1 MKNKEKKKKKKSE
14 KVPIKEAINLTFRG
28 YKIIWDKY
36 PMIFISSAVC
46 AVVNALTPY
55 VGIYL
60 SARIINEIS
69 GERDSAAL
77 TQLVLA
83 ALISGAVLGILSAGL
98 SRWKNCQYAGQWYK
112 RNKINTDKLLSMD
125 FCDVDDP
132 NTHDLLSQINQNNQW
147 SGWGFGRLFWGLE
160 SFIISLFTIAGA
172 VVLTV
177 SLFTLRIPES
187 AGKIAVLNNPL
198 FFAGIIAI
206 MLAVTFISPL
216 LSNKTGVYWA
226 RHSENAKMG
235 NRWFCFFGFM
245 GSDHSRALDI
255 RMYRQDILCR
265 KYNDRDMGFSPKSQI
280 AKWARG
286 PMGALN
292 AASTAVSH
300 IFTAII
306 YIFVCLKSWGGAFGV
321 GSVTQYIGA
330 ISALSGGVS
339 SLVSFFGN
347 MRNNAAFLR
356 TTFKFLDIP
365 NAMYQGSLTTEKRSD
380 KKYEIEFRNVGFK
393 YPSSEDY
400 ALRNVSLK
408 FNIGQRLAVV
418 GQNGS
423 GKTTFIKLLC
433 RLYDP
438 TEGEILLNGIDIRK
452 YDYLQYMDIFS
463 VVFQDFKL
471 LSFSLGQNIA
481 AADEYNGDK
490 AKDCLMKVGFGERL
504 QSMDK
509 SLDTCLYKDFEE
521 DGVEISGGEAQKI
534 VLARALYKDAPFIIL
549 DEPTAALDP
558 VAEFEVYSK
567 MDEIAGD
574 KTTVFISHRLSS
586 CRFCQN
592 IAVFHEGELIQR
604 GSHDTLIA
612 DETGKYHELWNA
624 QAQYYQA
631 NHESENI
638 NAAVGV

>member
-1 MKNKEKKKKKKSE
+1 
-14 KVPIKEAINLTFRG
+14 
-28 YKIIWDKY
+28 
-36 PMIFISSAVC
+36 
-46 AVVNALTPY
+46 
-55 VGIYL
+55 
-60 SARIINEIS
+60 
-69 GERDSAAL
+69 
-77 TQLVLA
+77 
-83 ALISGAVLGILSAGL
+83 
-98 SRWKNCQYAGQWYK
+98 
-112 RNKINTDKLLSMD
+112 
-125 FCDVDDP
+125 
-132 NTHDLLSQINQNNQW
+132 
-147 SGWGFGRLFWGLE
+147 
-160 SFIISLFTIAGA
+160 
-172 VVLTV
+172 
-177 SLFTLRIPES
+177 
-187 AGKIAVLNNPL
+187 
-198 FFAGIIAI
+198 
-206 MLAVTFISPL
+206 
-216 LSNKTGVYWA
+216 
-226 RHSENAKMG
+226 
-235 NRWFCFFGFM
+235 
-245 GSDHSRALDI
+245 
-255 RMYRQDILCR
+255 MYRQDILCR

-380 KKYEIEFRNVGFK
+380 KKYEIEFRNIGFK
-393 YPSSEDY
+393 YPSSDEY

-481 AADEYNGDK
+481 AADGYDGDK
-490 AKDCLMKVGFGERL
+490 VKDCLMKVGFWERL
-504 QSMDK
+504 QTMDK

-534 VLARALYKDAPFIIL
+534 VLARALYKNAAFIIL

-574 KTTVFISHRLSS
+574 KTAVFISHRLSS

-592 IAVFHEGELIQR
+592 IAVFHEGTVIQR
-604 GSHDTLIA
+604 GSHDALIA
-612 DETGKYHELWNA
+612 DESGKYHELWTA
-624 QAQYYQA
+624 QAKYYQ
-631 NHESENI
+631 ETSETDEPQGKN
-638 NAAVGV
+638 